1 MIQYIIEKMV
11 GTYAFAAVDP
21 GVGHLTNPL
30 GQGSENLFQLL
41 DKAFTVFVQVAVVFA
56 TLAIIYAGFK
66 YVTAG
71 GDQKAI
77 GEAHNIFK
85 WTVVGTLVIL
95 GARVIASVLSNT
107 LGEVTGSTI
116 FK

>member
-1 MIQYIIEKMV
+1 MKEFILGAYVYAAGAGVEK
-11 GTYAFAAVDP
+11 
-21 GVGHLTNPL
+21 LKNPL
-30 GQGSENLFQLL
+30 GQGNEDVFKLL
-41 DKAFTVFVQVAVVFA
+41 DKAFTVFVQVAIVFA

-71 GDQKAI
+71 GDQAKI
-77 GEAHNIFK
+77 GEAHKIFT

-95 GARVIASVLSNT
+95 GARVISSVLSNT
-107 LGEVTGSTI
+107 LGEVTGSGI